1 LTQKGELVSRL
12 QKKTSQIG
20 KILNNMEKYNVIKD
34 LERGPVRSA
43 SIAHDSVLPRPQS
56 WAQSPTSTDI
66 FDKKSP
72 MYYKKVDPLNNIDF
86 SRILSS
92 ERKTSSK
99 PTEPV
104 LEKNETADVFIGE
117 GSGSIQ

>member
-1 LTQKGELVSRL
+1 MTLTHFLYQECEEDLTQKGELVSRL
-12 QKKTSQIG
+12 QKKTTQIG

-43 SIAHDSVLPRPQS
+43 SIAHESGTRPTS
-56 WAQSPTSTDI
+56 WAQPPTNSDI

-86 SRILSS
+86 SKVLPA
-92 ERKTSSK
+92 EDKRKK
-99 PTEPV
+99 QNALAEEP
-104 LEKNETADVFIGE
+104 
-117 GSGSIQ
+117 